1 MGQKEKHFHTTRG
14 DDCLVRFLSNCFSV
28 YGANEKKKKLINN
41 KFILGRKLKTIVL
54 EEEVKGADEYLMLRK
69 SHVQNIKV
77 ITSS

>member
-1 MGQKEKHFHTTRG
+1 MGQKEKHFHTTSG
-14 DDCLVRFLSNCFSV
+14 DDRLVCFLSNCFSV
-28 YGANEKKKKLINN
+28 YGANEKKLINN
-41 KFILGRKLKTIVL
+41 KFILGRKLKSIVL